1 MTIRRWWRKMSEE
14 ALQIALGNVVRV
26 PEGLKQQKP
35 PRTSYRSNGA
45 GRPKIPFHY
54 RWRADYFPQPT
65 RSSKLYRPNGDR
77 ECARRRRQ
85 ALDKVQTVYATRILT
100 EDDFLRGFEGFAS

>member
-26 PEGLKQQKP
+26 PEGLKKQKP
-35 PRTSYRSNGA
+35 PRRTYRANGA
-45 GRPKIPFHY
+45 TKVKLPFH
-54 RWRADYFPQPT
+54 YFPQPK
-65 RSSKLYRPNGDR
+65 RSSKLYLPNGDR

-85 ALDKVQTVYATRILT
+85 AA
-100 EDDFLRGFEGFAS
+100 